1 MMHWVQKLYM
11 LIVALF
17 LMAPLLV
24 ITSVSFNAKKFLSFP
39 PKGFSLQ
46 WYAEIFT
53 NDAWFMSL
61 KSSLMVALLSASL
74 AVLIALPVA
83 YMMWRHQI
91 RYARFLFTL
100 GASPFVLPPIIMAL
114 ASMLFFTTIG
124 SHGQFVNVVI
134 AHAIFLLALPLV
146 TISLGL
152 ESISADI
159 LEASATL
166 GASGRKI
173 FTTVVLPL
181 VVPYI
186 ISGFAF
192 VFVLSLNE
200 YIIAFMTVGF
210 TVETL
215 PIKIYNALR
224 YGYTPVMASV
234 AVLFIAVSLLVFG
247 LIGRF
252 GNLPKLLGAQDE

>member
-1 MMHWVQKLYM
+1 MIRLAQKLY
-11 LIVALF
+11 LLVVALF
-17 LMAPLLV
+17 LLAPLFV
-24 ITSVSFNAKKFLSFP
+24 IFSVSFNAKKFLSFP

-46 WYAEIFT
+46 WYTEIFT
-53 NDAWFMSL
+53 NDAWFTSL
-61 KSSLMVALLSASL
+61 KSSLMVALFSATL

-83 YMMWRHQI
+83 YVLWRHKI
-91 RYARFLFTL
+91 RYARFLFAL
-100 GASPFVLPPIIMAL
+100 GVSPFVLPPIIMAL

-134 AHAIFLLALPLV
+134 AHAVFLLALPLV

-152 ESISADI
+152 ESISADVM
-159 LEASATL
+159 EASATL
-166 GASGRKI
+166 GATGQKV

-215 PIKIYNALR
+215 PIKIFNALR

-234 AVLFIAVSLLVFG
+234 AVLFIVVNLLIFG

>member
-1 MMHWVQKLYM
+1 MMRWAQRLY
-11 LIVALF
+11 LIAVALF
-17 LMAPLLV
+17 LLAPLFV
-24 ITSVSFNAKKFLSFP
+24 IFSVSVNEKKFLSFP
-39 PKGFSLQ
+39 PKGFSFQ
-46 WYAEIFT
+46 WYTEIFT
-53 NDAWFMSL
+53 NEAWFSALTNSL
-61 KSSLMVALLSASL
+61 LVAFCSALL
-74 AVLIALPVA
+74 AVLIALPLA
-83 YMMWRHQI
+83 YTLWRHKI
-91 RYARFLFTL
+91 RYAQFLFAL
-100 GASPFVLPPIIMAL
+100 GVSPFVLPPIIMAL

-124 SHGQFVNVVI
+124 MHGQVVNVII

-152 ESISADI
+152 ESIGDDI
-159 LEASATL
+159 IEASSTL
-166 GASGRKI
+166 GANDRKV
-173 FTTVVLPL
+173 FSTVVLPL
-181 VVPYI
+181 ITPYI

-215 PIKIYNALR
+215 PIKIFNALR

-234 AVLFIAVSLLVFG
+234 AVLFILINLVIFG

-252 GNLPKLLGAQDE
+252 GNLPRLLGAQDE

>member
-1 MMHWVQKLYM
+1 MMRWVQKLY
-11 LIVALF
+11 LFAVALF
-17 LMAPLLV
+17 LLAPLFV
-24 ITSVSFNAKKFLSFP
+24 IFSVSVNEKKFLSFP
-39 PKGFSLQ
+39 PKGFSFK
-46 WYAEIFT
+46 WYAEIFID
-53 NDAWFMSL
+53 NAWFSSL
-61 KSSLMVALLSASL
+61 TSSLMVALCSAAL
-74 AVLIALPVA
+74 AVVIALPVA
-83 YMMWRHQI
+83 YSLWRFKIH
-91 RYARFLFTL
+91 YARFLFAL
-100 GASPFVLPPIIMAL
+100 GVSPFVLPPIIMAL

-124 SHGQFVNVVI
+124 MHGQVVNVII

-152 ESISADI
+152 ESIGADI
-159 LEASATL
+159 VEASATL
-166 GASGRKI
+166 GADDRKV
-173 FTTVVLPL
+173 FTTIVLPL
-181 VVPYI
+181 IVPYI

-215 PIKIYNALR
+215 PIKIFNALR

-234 AVLFIAVSLLVFG
+234 AVLFIVINLLIFG

-252 GNLPKLLGAQDE
+252 GDLPRLLGAQSK